1 MLPCSAFWQTRR
13 FRLPNPHRRPAGGA
27 AHSGAATGRWRSVDS
42 VCVGGARDQRAFHPF
57 LTLGLLQIEWVI
69 FVILR
74 AIPVFDGDAIA
85 WDW

>member
-1 MLPCSAFWQTRR
+1 VQELQI
-13 FRLPNPHRRPAGGA
+13 GDE
-27 AHSGAATGRWRSVDS
+27 V
-42 VCVGGARDQRAFHPF
+42 
-57 LTLGLLQIEWVI
+57 LTLSGRKPIKWVGYNKFTGLLQIEWVI